1 MNILQKL
8 TAIQTKLKVPK
19 TRKNQFGNYKFRSA
33 EDILEHIKPF
43 LKQYDA
49 SIIISNKTKEKCGMP
64 YIRAKAKFFDNKNK
78 DQKPITARDD
88 AFIDL
93 NQKGMQMPQKSGT
106 ASSYAKKY
114 ALGNLLCLDDTNDSD
129 SINKSPKL
137 ETYQFNEFINKYKT
151 KDKLDKLLNTDKYIL
166 NQSQIDQIKEKLKNL
181 KTKKVI
187 NK

>member
-1 MNILQKL
+1 
-8 TAIQTKLKVPK
+8 
-19 TRKNQFGNYKFRSA
+19 
-33 EDILEHIKPF
+33 
-43 LKQYDA
+43 
-49 SIIISNKTKEKCGMP
+49 
-64 YIRAKAKFFDNKNK
+64 
-78 DQKPITARDD
+78 
-88 AFIDL
+88 
-93 NQKGMQMPQKSGT
+93 MQMPQKSGT